1 MNLKI
6 LKENEMRYEELAIDS
21 IDFPVKYEKY
31 GQTILDVNNH
41 KVLDIRGWGRIQ
53 KLSEPEKRQDAIG
66 ELVASLLNDKW
77 GG

>member
-1 MNLKI
+1 MI
-6 LKENEMRYEELAIDS
+6 DEELALDS
-21 IDFPVKYEKY
+21 IDFPVKYESY
-31 GQTILDVNNH
+31 GTCILDVNNH

-53 KLSEPEKRQDAIG
+53 KLSDPEKRQDSIG